1 MTAYIKILI
10 FDLMHKKIYQINL
23 MPIANPKMLTIQ
35 IKLLKKT
42 PKLAVN
48 NLHDRFW
55 WNRIDHFFLVLQLG
69 TI

>member
-55 WNRIDHFFLVLQLG
+55 
-69 TI
+69 